1 MNNKPQKYLVLTRR
15 DIIAMYNR
23 VLEEQINGNYGS
35 VVLRCQ
41 MASKKHPGQLQF
53 TDETERE
60 QYAYW
65 PRDGDE
71 VQKVEGAV

>member
-1 MNNKPQKYLVLTRR
+1 MSKPEKYLVLTRR

-23 VLEEQINGNYGS
+23 VLEEQINGYYGGL
-35 VVLRCQ
+35 VLICE
-41 MASKKHPGQLQF
+41 MASKKHPGQLQL
-53 TDETERE
+53 THETETD
-60 QYAYW
+60 QYPYW

>member
-1 MNNKPQKYLVLTRR
+1 MSKPEKYLVLTRR
-15 DIIAMYNR
+15 EIIAMYNR
-23 VLEEQINGNYGS
+23 VLEEQINGRYGGL
-35 VVLRCQ
+35 VLRCH
-41 MASKKHPGQLQF
+41 MASKNYPGQLQF

-60 QYAYW
+60 QYPYW